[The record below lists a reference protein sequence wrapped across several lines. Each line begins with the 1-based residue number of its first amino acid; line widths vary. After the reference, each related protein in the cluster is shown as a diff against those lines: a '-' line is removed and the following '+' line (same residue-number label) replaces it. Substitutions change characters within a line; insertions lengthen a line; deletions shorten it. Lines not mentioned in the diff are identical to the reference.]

1 MTGHGEWGLTD
12 HEQVLSVE
20 GFLCSFRRICHWLC
34 GQLLLHKLCK
44 IQCTSDTCIIKE
56 KALFKLYNKCDH
68 SSILSI
74 KRYRHIKLYKPK
86 GQDKRGTHLID
97 IKNV

>member
-20 GFLCSFRRICHWLC
+20 GFVCSFRRICHWLC

-44 IQCTSDTCIIKE
+44 IQGTKE
-56 KALFKLYNKCDH
+56 KAVFKLYNKCDH

>member
-1 MTGHGEWGLTD
+1 MTGHGEWELTD
-12 HEQVLSVE
+12 HEQVLTVK
-20 GFLCSFRRICHWLC
+20 GFVCSFRRICHWLC
-34 GQLLLHKLCK
+34 GQFLLHKLCK
-44 IQCTSDTCIIKE
+44 IQCTSDTCIVKE
-56 KALFKLYNKCDH
+56 KTVFKLYNKCDH

-74 KRYRHIKLYKPK
+74 KRYRHIKLYKLE

>member
-12 HEQVLSVE
+12 HEQVLSVK
-20 GFLCSFRRICHWLC
+20 GFVYCSFRRICHWLC

-56 KALFKLYNKCDH
+56 KAVFKLYNKCDH
-68 SSILSI
+68 SNILSI
-74 KRYRHIKLYKPK
+74 KRYRHIKLPE
-86 GQDKRGTHLID
+86 GQDRRGTHLID